1 MIADSPSRRSV
12 LTALAAVP
20 AASVPALAG
29 VADTSEPDP
38 IFLAIEMHRDAYNR
52 DDDTLGEEEAEL
64 FWELIETKP
73 TTIAGLSAFF
83 SYLLT
88 TYYVQDDS
96 HMDGT
101 VNTIFETTAEAL
113 KELSAN
119 VGQG

>member
-1 MIADSPSRRSV
+1 MS
-12 LTALAAVP
+12 
-20 AASVPALAG
+20 
-29 VADTSEPDP
+29 DP
-38 IFLAIEMHRDAYNR
+38 IFALIEKHRAVHTCYGTPFEKD
-52 DDDTLGEEEAEL
+52 AEL

-73 TTIAGLSAFF
+73 TTLAGLSAFF